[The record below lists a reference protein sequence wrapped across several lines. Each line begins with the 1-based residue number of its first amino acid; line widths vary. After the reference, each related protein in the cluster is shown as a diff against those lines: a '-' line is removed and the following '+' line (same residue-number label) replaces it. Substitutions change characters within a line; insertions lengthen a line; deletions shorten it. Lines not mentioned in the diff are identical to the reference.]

1 MCSAA
6 FSAPSP
12 LPDSWLCSLHLP
24 LFFNLSSPSSSGTHC
39 GYMIPPIMVSASD
52 TLSVTFK
59 SDSRLTDRGFSAKWQ
74 AVYPEDITGT
84 HTNTGS
90 TLTPEA
96 HIVLMLQQLNA
107 SLRRTIKHLTLS
119 HLEKAAKSSHEQCE
133 LTGQSTVWS
142 IKSKIKLLY
151 LFLYPDYQA
160 CVIVVKVLDLK

>member
-1 MCSAA
+1 MLPHPSAANHSLTRAHLLTPNNTYSIYHLMCSAA

-84 HTNTGS
+84 HTNTG
-90 TLTPEA
+90 A
-96 HIVLMLQQLNA
+96 H
-107 SLRRTIKHLTLS
+107 S
-119 HLEKAAKSSHEQCE
+119 HLKHTLCSCCSS
-133 LTGQSTVWS
+133 ST
-142 IKSKIKLLY
+142 
-151 LFLYPDYQA
+151 PH
-160 CVIVVKVLDLK
+160 